1 MYQSKYFLYAGTD
14 SNEIDVLEK
23 VLNSIDR
30 GKQIVAVPNG
40 FDLISFLQQVGK
52 GESYPLLIILNLEM
66 ERLNG
71 RSTLELLKSDDIY
84 CLIPTIMLTPE
95 ERSEDR
101 SFCISLGT
109 EVIVKPSTRAGW
121 VSAVK
126 QLCANCE

>member
-1 MYQSKYFLYAGTD
+1 MFHSKYFLYAGTD
-14 SNEIDVLEK
+14 SSEIDVLEK

-40 FDLISFLQQVGK
+40 FDLISFLQRVGK
-52 GESYPLLIILNLEM
+52 GESYPQLIILNLEM

-84 CLIPTIMLTPE
+84 CLIPTFMLAPE
-95 ERSEDR
+95 ERSGDR
-101 SFCISLGT
+101 SFCTSLGT
-109 EVIVKPSTRAGW
+109 DIIVKPSNRVGW

-126 QLCANCE
+126 QLCASCE